1 MVEAK
6 NRLFQNRAKAN
17 GISPNLYHSGCSPK
31 LSHTPLQF
39 GRKCQS
45 VSISRKLDAMLKRQA
60 YSWDKDYDKEHGGD
74 VISFLTH
81 VCAIWWLDGVCV
93 CVCIFMCVCVCVLR
107 RWLLSLWLCRGF
119 LMSLWLLWLFQDP
132 GWVIANDSGENSRRL
147 YAMGAAILL

>member
-1 MVEAK
+1 MVVICLHYFSVATFILVFTIYNITIGTTFLVKPKENKITCMVEAK

-81 VCAIWWLDGVCV
+81 VCAI
-93 CVCIFMCVCVCVLR
+93 
-107 RWLLSLWLCRGF
+107 
-119 LMSLWLLWLFQDP
+119 
-132 GWVIANDSGENSRRL
+132 
-147 YAMGAAILL
+147 